1 MRQEQ
6 ALRQLWAA
14 IFVVLAAILAPL
26 PSAQAGDLRV
36 VAEGVRSALGNVIFA
51 LHREGDTY
59 PDKDSPFVGGFRRAT
74 VGTVGLTFGDLPA
87 GRYALVAVHDENL
100 NRELDINRLG
110 VPTEGVGF
118 SNNSVGLF
126 EPPGFADASFETKTD
141 GEVTQSIRLIYLPG
155 SS

>member
-26 PSAQAGDLRV
+26 PSAQVGDLRV

-51 LHREGDTY
+51 LHHEGDPY

-74 VGTVGLTFGDLPA
+74 VGTVGLTFGDLLA

-100 NRELDINRLG
+100 NQELDINRLG
-110 VPTEGVGF
+110 VPTEGSAF
-118 SNNSVGLF
+118 PTTRSDCLSRRALPMLRLKSKRMERLPNPSV
-126 EPPGFADASFETKTD
+126 
-141 GEVTQSIRLIYLPG
+141 
-155 SS
+155 